1 MGTAKMNR
9 IFWSTVA
16 LEAVAVC
23 YVQFLLLSRSGSNL
37 FDKITGLVAGGL
49 AILLVAAS
57 LVYWNTQSRGIHQF
71 LLILVAAPLA
81 AAAVWGAVHG
91 AGAVKRHRID
101 QYNDGRL
108 VAFPRDTALS
118 RFVLAVYELDS
129 GKVRDLSKEVD
140 INSVSVLRNY
150 TPLKVAVER
159 AVEAEEKPEGPGR
172 SLEMVRL
179 LLSLG
184 AKPNSGLRA
193 ACHQSSRSDAVRLLL
208 DAGADPNNNEPD
220 GTGSPAYFGCFSSRG
235 EAAGIENLRLM
246 RDKGADFRLKGDF
259 MPPVPMAASNGR
271 WETVVYLHE
280 SGAPLLDDRDGGWMA
295 SRVAADLAEAKQ
307 KGLEPSEGL
316 RRVAELLKE

>member
-1 MGTAKMNR
+1 MNR
-9 IFWSTVA
+9 IFWSMVA
-16 LEAVAVC
+16 LEAVGVC
-23 YVQFLLLSRSGSNL
+23 GVGFRLLLFSGRNGSNL
-37 FDKITGLVAGGL
+37 LDRVVALVAAAL
-49 AILLVAAS
+49 TILLVAAS
-57 LVYWNTQSRGIHQF
+57 LVYWNTQSQGIHQF

-81 AAAVWGAVHG
+81 AAAVWRAVLLV
-91 AGAVKRHRID
+91 GAVKQHRID

-108 VAFPRDTALS
+108 VAFSRDDALS

-140 INSVSVLRNY
+140 INGVSVLRNY

-179 LLSLG
+179 LLSRG

-193 ACHQSSRSDAVRLLL
+193 ACHGSSRSDAVRLLL

-259 MPPVPMAASNGR
+259 APAVPMAASKGR
-271 WETVVYLHE
+271 WKTVVYLHE

-295 SRVAADLAEAKQ
+295 SRVAADLADAKQ